1 MSKHVVLCLVLACL
15 VLSPCYSTKTEM
27 RQIDVKGYL
36 GPSHSVNVTPIYGAD
51 DGSGTEGMPVDLMKD
66 DIRTSGGRRI
76 ATWTLSSNYLPLKV
90 LVEADDLSL
99 GEYKIPYVL
108 RFAYEYPVYND
119 DSQVNN
125 DSQVSYRAGSS
136 LIGSDG
142 LLDNGYGD
150 TIYFSEEEDL
160 QGVNMINSPDCY
172 ISFILPDDVFNSLQD
187 GSLEV
192 PDGEYSANVRITIS
206 GGA

>member
-1 MSKHVVLCLVLACL
+1 MSKYVVLCLVLVCL
-15 VLSPCYSTKTEM
+15 VMSPCYSAKTEM

-36 GPSHSVNVTPIYGAD
+36 GPSHSVNVTPIYVVDA
-51 DGSGTEGMPVDLMKD
+51 GSGTEGMPVDLMKE

-76 ATWTLSSNYLPLKV
+76 ATWTLSSNYLPVTV

-99 GEYKIPYVL
+99 GDYKIPYVL
-108 RFAYEYPVYND
+108 RFAYEYPVYG
-119 DSQVNN
+119 
-125 DSQVSYRAGSS
+125 SQVSYRAGSS
-136 LIGSDG
+136 LIGSAG
-142 LLDNGYGD
+142 LLANGYGN
-150 TIYFSEEEDL
+150 TIDFSEEDGL
-160 QGVNMINSPDCY
+160 QGVEMINSPDCY

-192 PDGEYSANVRITIS
+192 PDGEYSANVKIIIS

>member
-1 MSKHVVLCLVLACL
+1 MNKYLVLCLVLVCI
-15 VLSPCYSTKTEM
+15 VLSPCYSAKTET

-36 GPSHSVNVTPIYGAD
+36 GPSHSVNVTPIYVVD

-108 RFAYEYPVYND
+108 RFAYEYPVYN
-119 DSQVNN
+119 N

-136 LIGSDG
+136 LIGSAG
-142 LLDNGYGD
+142 LRDKGYGD
-150 TIYFSEEEDL
+150 TIYFSKEEVL
-160 QGVNMINSPDCY
+160 QGVNMMINSPDCY
-172 ISFILPDDVFNSLQD
+172 ISFILPDDVFESLKD
-187 GSLEV
+187 RSFGV

-206 GGA
+206 GGDQ

>member
-1 MSKHVVLCLVLACL
+1 MSKYVVLCLVLVCL
-15 VLSPCYSTKTEM
+15 ALSPCYSAKIET

-36 GPSHSVNVTPIYGAD
+36 GPSHSVNVTPIYVAD
-51 DGSGTEGMPVDLMKD
+51 DGSGTEGMPVDLMKDD

-76 ATWTLSSNYLPLKV
+76 ATWTLSSNYLPLEV

-99 GEYKIPYVL
+99 GDYKIPYVL
-108 RFAYEYPVYND
+108 RFAYEYPVYG
-119 DSQVNN
+119 
-125 DSQVSYRAGSS
+125 SQVSYRAGSS
-136 LIGSDG
+136 LIGSAG
-142 LLDNGYGD
+142 LLDNGYGN
-150 TIYFSEEEDL
+150 TIDFSEEEDL
-160 QGVNMINSPDCY
+160 QGVDMINSPDCY

-192 PDGEYSANVRITIS
+192 PGGEYSANVRITIS

>member
-1 MSKHVVLCLVLACL
+1 MSKYVVLCLVLVCL
-15 VLSPCYSTKTEM
+15 VLSPCYSAKIET

-36 GPSHSVNVTPIYGAD
+36 GPSHSVNVTPIYVAD
-51 DGSGTEGMPVDLMKD
+51 DGSGTEGMPVDLMKED

-76 ATWTLSSNYLPLKV
+76 ATWTLSSNYLPLEV

-108 RFAYEYPVYND
+108 RFAYEYPVYN
-119 DSQVNN
+119 N

-136 LIGSDG
+136 LIVSAG
-142 LLDNGYGD
+142 LQDNGYGN
-150 TIYFSEEEDL
+150 TIDFSEEEDL
-160 QGVNMINSPDCY
+160 QGVDMINSPDCY

-187 GSLEV
+187 GSREV

-206 GGA
+206 GGDQ